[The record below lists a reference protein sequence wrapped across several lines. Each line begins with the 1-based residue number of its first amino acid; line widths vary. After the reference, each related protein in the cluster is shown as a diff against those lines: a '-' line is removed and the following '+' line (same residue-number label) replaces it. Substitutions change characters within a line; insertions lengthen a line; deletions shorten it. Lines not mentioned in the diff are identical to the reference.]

1 MNTTAPVRL
10 DVLLLHNAL
19 VDLRSKLPVGRTMTG
34 VEESLSLAAAILR
47 HFFGEA
53 WWNRW
58 VMPETA
64 KPNFLRIDEFDQTR
78 LDLTALR
85 VIDLAEVLYNL
96 QHVPGFDDCIAKMR
110 NGDIEGTYAELDLG
124 RMLYLNQVQFRYV
137 VPQKV
142 KGLDYDVE
150 VEYPDGVIACAE
162 AKCSIESTELSAN
175 TIRNKLDRARQQLP
189 PDRPGIVFVKMPPR
203 WMDASEFLKTTIGV
217 AQDFLRGT
225 KRVVSV
231 KFYVSPNSIEGGYL
245 KQEHA
250 YKEISNPNNNFG
262 SGRNWNLFRQWDL
275 PPEYNGM
282 PPHWQRVLFFPDG
295 KVR

>member
-1 MNTTAPVRL
+1 
-10 DVLLLHNAL
+10 
-19 VDLRSKLPVGRTMTG
+19 
-34 VEESLSLAAAILR
+34 
-47 HFFGEA
+47 
-53 WWNRW
+53 
-58 VMPETA
+58 
-64 KPNFLRIDEFDQTR
+64 
-78 LDLTALR
+78 
-85 VIDLAEVLYNL
+85 
-96 QHVPGFDDCIAKMR
+96 
-110 NGDIEGTYAELDLG
+110 
-124 RMLYLNQVQFRYV
+124 
-137 VPQKV
+137 
-142 KGLDYDVE
+142 
-150 VEYPDGVIACAE
+150 
-162 AKCSIESTELSAN
+162 
-175 TIRNKLDRARQQLP
+175 
-189 PDRPGIVFVKMPPR
+189 
-203 WMDASEFLKTTIGV
+203 MDASEFLKTTIGV

>member
-47 HFFGEA
+47 HFFSEA

-162 AKCSIESTELSAN
+162 AKCSIESTE
-175 TIRNKLDRARQQLP
+175 
-189 PDRPGIVFVKMPPR
+189 
-203 WMDASEFLKTTIGV
+203 
-217 AQDFLRGT
+217 AQREHD
-225 KRVVSV
+225 
-231 KFYVSPNSIEGGYL
+231 
-245 KQEHA
+245 QE
-250 YKEISNPNNNFG
+250 
-262 SGRNWNLFRQWDL
+262 
-275 PPEYNGM
+275 
-282 PPHWQRVLFFPDG
+282 
-295 KVR
+295 

>member
-1 MNTTAPVRL
+1 MSTTAPIRL
-10 DVLLLHNAL
+10 NVPFLQNAL
-19 VDLRSKLPVGRTMTG
+19 INLRSKPPVGRTMTG
-34 VEESLSLAAAILR
+34 VDESFSLAAAILR
-47 HFFGEA
+47 HYFSEE

-64 KPNFLRIDEFDQTR
+64 KSNFLRIDESDQTR

-96 QHVPGFDDCIAKMR
+96 QHVPGFDECIAKMR

-124 RMLYLNQVQFRYV
+124 RMLYLNQVPFRYV

-150 VEYPDGVIACAE
+150 VEYPDGVTACAE
-162 AKCSIESTELSAN
+162 AKCSIESTELGAN
-175 TIRNKLDRARQQLP
+175 TIKNKLDRARQQLP

-203 WMDASEFLKTTIGV
+203 WMDASEFLKITIDA

-225 KRVVSV
+225 RRVVSV
-231 KFYVSPNSIEGGYL
+231 KFYVSPNLIEAGYL
-245 KQEHA
+245 KQQHA
-250 YKEISNPNNNFG
+250 YKEISNPNSNFE
-262 SGRNWNLFRQWDL
+262 SGRNWNLFRQWNL
-275 PPEYNGM
+275 PPECNGM

-295 KVR
+295 KAR